1 MYFSHVRIDG
11 PISIFTEIE
20 KVLTKYAVAYVCGHE
35 LSKKSK
41 KPHFHIH
48 VEHSKHRDN
57 MRRTFRR
64 VLPML
69 SRTQLTV
76 SAMRE
81 TVNKNIMYCIKNHLH
96 KSFNVSEEVISEA
109 MKGVVKFN
117 RQKGMRLTEKCVE
130 HIGEELFQI
139 YGKKDSGVE
148 NMIMNIKLK
157 RPVISI
163 ALCWFKDQSLSYPTK
178 TWMDKMYI
186 QLLMEFDLLET
197 AIDYYE

>member
-11 PISIFTEIE
+11 PISIFSEIE

-57 MRRTFRR
+57 VRRAFRR

-81 TVNKNIMYCIKNHLH
+81 TVKKNIMYCIKNHLH
-96 KSFNVSEEVISEA
+96 KCFKVSLELINEA
-109 MKGVVKFN
+109 KEGIVKFN

-130 HIGEELFQI
+130 HIGEKLISIFGQKE
-139 YGKKDSGVE
+139 SGIE

-163 ALCWFKDQSLSYPTK
+163 ALCWFKEQGLSYPLK
-178 TWMDKMYI
+178 SWMDKMYI
-186 QLLMEFDLLET
+186 QLLMDFDLLET
-197 AIDYYE
+197 AIDFYE